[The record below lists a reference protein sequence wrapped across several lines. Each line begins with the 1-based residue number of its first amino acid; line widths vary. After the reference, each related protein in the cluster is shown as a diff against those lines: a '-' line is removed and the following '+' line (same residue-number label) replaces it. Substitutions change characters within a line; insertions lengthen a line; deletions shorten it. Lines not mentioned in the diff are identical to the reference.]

1 MKYLITI
8 LLFLLSTTAKSL
20 VILQYHHVSKQT
32 PKSTSIDPALYRAH
46 LQYLEDNNF
55 DVVDILQLKKWL
67 KQGAA
72 LPDRAAVIT
81 FDDGYSSVY
90 TTAYPELKK
99 RGWPF
104 TVFVNTK
111 AHDEKNLH
119 FMSWDQLREMT
130 KHRAII
136 ANHTD
141 SHPHL
146 IRQQSYE
153 DNEQWQSRRL
163 AEVDFAEKRL
173 KKELGESHLLFAYPY
188 GEYDQALQ
196 ADLKRLGYLAF
207 GQQSGPVS
215 KGSSHQALP
224 RFAFGGP
231 YGDLADFATKVN
243 SLPFPESRIKVSNS
257 NGKVFSDPLLPKGE
271 DRPVLR
277 IASPLMA
284 YIEQFAC
291 YASGQGKIK
300 SEIRGG
306 ALVAYA
312 NKPLPPGRS
321 RYNCTAHAGGGRYY
335 WHSQLFI
342 RRLPDGSWVDE

>member
-1 MKYLITI
+1 MRYVFP
-8 LLFLLSTTAKSL
+8 LLLALFSANAKSL
-20 VILQYHHVSKQT
+20 VVLQYHHVSKQT

-46 LQYLEDNNF
+46 LKHLEDKKF
-55 DVVDILQLKKWL
+55 DIVDILQLKKWL
-67 KQGAA
+67 ERGDA
-72 LPDRAAVIT
+72 LPDRAVVIT
-81 FDDGYSSVY
+81 FDDGYKSVY

-111 AHDEKNLH
+111 AHDEKNPH

-130 KHRAII
+130 KYGAVI

-153 DNEQWQSRRL
+153 SYQQWQSRRL
-163 AEVDFAEKRL
+163 AEVEFAEKRI
-173 KKELGESHLLFAYPY
+173 KKELGEGHKLFAYPY
-188 GEYDQALQ
+188 GEYDQKLQ
-196 ADLKRLGYLAF
+196 ANLKRMGFLAF
-207 GQQSGPVS
+207 GQQSGPIS
-215 KGSSHQALP
+215 KASSHQALP
-224 RFAFGGP
+224 RFAFGGV
-231 YGDLADFATKVN
+231 YGDLSDFATKVN

-257 NGKVFSDPLLPKGE
+257 NGKVLEDPLLPEGE
-271 DRPVLR
+271 GKPVLR

-284 YIEQFAC
+284 YIEQVAC

-306 ALVAYA
+306 TLVAYA
-312 NKPLPPGRS
+312 NRPLPPGRS
-321 RYNCTAHAGGGRYY
+321 RYNCTAHAGAGRYY

-342 RRLPDGSWVDE
+342 RRLPNGAWVDE